1 MLAPSKVEI
10 LARKLTMKANF
21 IISPFN
27 YMLKKLLISYNI
39 NANEKSV
46 ILLQNVF
53 STLEKYI
60 DYPHTIN
67 GAPVRLANNL
77 KDEILEIFNSLLA
90 LKNKV

>member
-39 NANEKSV
+39 NANEK
-46 ILLQNVF
+46 
-53 STLEKYI
+53 
-60 DYPHTIN
+60 
-67 GAPVRLANNL
+67 VRGIYSFF
-77 KDEILEIFNSLLA
+77 DS
-90 LKNKV
+90 